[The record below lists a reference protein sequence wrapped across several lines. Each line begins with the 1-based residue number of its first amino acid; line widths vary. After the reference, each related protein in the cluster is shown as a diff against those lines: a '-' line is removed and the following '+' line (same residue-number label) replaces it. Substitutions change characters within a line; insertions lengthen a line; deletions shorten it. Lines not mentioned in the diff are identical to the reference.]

1 MTQSARKNGILTR
14 REIEGLIAD
23 GAHVFILDGKVFKVD
38 AWLKFHPGGEKPIK
52 HMVGRDA
59 TDEINA
65 YVPFTIPYRNSPPSL
80 YLWSLSVAQ
89 LLTLPL
95 L

>member
-1 MTQSARKNGILTR
+1 MKSLSTSIRSDTFIRKDTILSR

-23 GAHVFILDGKVFKVD
+23 GQHIVILDGKVLKVD
-38 AWLKFHPGGEKPIK
+38 AWMRFHPGGDKAIK

-65 YVPFTIPYRNSPPSL
+65 
-80 YLWSLSVAQ
+80 
-89 LLTLPL
+89 
-95 L
+95 